1 MNKTV
6 TMSDIAKDMGIS
18 TVSVSKAISGKDG
31 VSDELR
37 EKILKRAQELGYQYS
52 KNKVSQT
59 TDSKTIGVLVADK
72 FINDEAFYSKMY
84 QNIVMELTKADSYG
98 MMEIIPR
105 ESVKKGIPPIVLQ
118 NDKVDGLI
126 LLGHLPAKYIKQI
139 QEYHLPM
146 VCLDFYDDRIKEDS
160 VISDNIYGA
169 CQITRYLIDQGHT
182 QIGFIGSYHQT
193 SSIMDRYI
201 GYYKAMVQEDLPIYK
216 EWILEDRDEDGKY
229 IDIQF
234 PKQMPTAFVCNCDDV
249 AFNVIKTL
257 KKQGYHVPEDISI
270 VGFDNSIH
278 AELSSPKITTF
289 DVNVDS
295 MVKNAVDIILRKV
308 DDPEYTVGRVIVTG
322 NMVERKSVN
331 AIG

>member
-52 KNKVSQT
+52 KNKVGQT
-59 TDSKTIGVLVADK
+59 TDSKTIGVLVAAK

-84 QNIVMELTKADSYG
+84 QNIVMELTKADNYG

-105 ESVKKGIPPIVLQ
+105 GSVKKGIPPIVLQ
-118 NDKVDGLI
+118 NNKVDGLI

-201 GYYKAMVQEDLPIYK
+201 GYYKAMVQEDLPVHK

-234 PKQMPTAFVCNCDDV
+234 PRQMPTAFVCNCDDV
-249 AFNVIKTL
+249 AFNVIKSL

-322 NMVERKSVN
+322 NMIERRSVN

>member
-182 QIGFIGSYHQT
+182 QIGFIGSYYQT

-201 GYYKAMVQEDLPIYK
+201 GYYKAMVQEDLPIHK

>member
-37 EKILKRAQELGYQYS
+37 EKIVRRAEELGYQYS
-52 KNKVSQT
+52 KSKVIQT
-59 TDSKTIGVLVADK
+59 SDSKTIGVLVAEK
-72 FINDEAFYSKMY
+72 FINDEAFYSKIY
-84 QNIVMELTKADSYG
+84 QYIVKVLTKADSYG
-98 MMEIIPR
+98 MMEIIPS

-126 LLGHLPAKYIKQI
+126 LLGHLPVEYIMQI
-139 QEYHLPM
+139 QEYHLPI
-146 VCLDFYDDRIKEDS
+146 VCLDFYDDHIKADS

-169 CQITRYLIDQGHT
+169 CQITRYLINHGHT
-182 QIGFIGSYHQT
+182 EIGFIGSYRQT

-201 GYYKAMVQEDLPIYK
+201 GYYKAMLQADLPIRK
-216 EWILEDRDEDGKY
+216 EWILEDRDADGKY
-229 IDIQF
+229 IDIAF
-234 PKQMPTAFVCNCDDV
+234 PDDMPTAFVCNCDDV
-249 AFNVIKTL
+249 AFIVIKKL
-257 KKQGYHVPEDISI
+257 KRMGYRIPEDISI

-278 AELSSPKITTF
+278 AELCSPKITTF

-295 MVKNAVDIILRKV
+295 MVKNAADIILRKV
-308 DDPEYTVGRVIVTG
+308 DEPEYTVGRVIVTG
-322 NMVERKSVN
+322 NMVERKSEKTVE
-331 AIG
+331 

>member
-37 EKILKRAQELGYQYS
+37 EKIIRRAEELGYQYS

-59 TDSKTIGVLVADK
+59 SDSKTIGVLVADK
-72 FINDEAFYSKMY
+72 FINDETFYSKIY
-84 QNIVMELTKADSYG
+84 QIIVMELTKVDSYG
-98 MMEIIPR
+98 MMEIIPSK
-105 ESVKKGIPPIVLQ
+105 SVKKGIPPIVLQ

-126 LLGHLPAKYIKQI
+126 LLGHLPVEYITQI
-139 QEYHLPM
+139 QEYHLPI
-146 VCLDFYDDRIKEDS
+146 VCLDFYDDHIKADS

-169 CQITRYLIDQGHT
+169 CQITRYLIDHGHT
-182 QIGFIGSYHQT
+182 KIGFIGSYHQT

-201 GYYKAMVQEDLPIYK
+201 GYYKAMVQADLSICK
-216 EWILEDRDEDGKY
+216 EWILEDRDADGKY
-229 IDIQF
+229 IDIVF
-234 PKQMPTAFVCNCDDV
+234 PDDMPTAFVCNCDDV
-249 AFNVIKTL
+249 AFIVIKKL
-257 KKQGYHVPEDISI
+257 KRMGYRIPEDISI

-278 AELSSPKITTF
+278 AELCSPKITTF
-289 DVNVDS
+289 DVNVDG

-308 DDPEYTVGRVIVTG
+308 DNPEYTVGRVIVTG
-322 NMVERKSVN
+322 NMVERKSARAV
-331 AIG
+331 